1 MEWSEVNSRQRTWSA
16 VVGGT
21 AIVTMGTLAGVGD
34 VGGGS
39 LVSDPTTTSV
49 EQQTTMNTG
58 QTSIDE
64 SVAPTSPVT
73 PSASPEV
80 TTTPTSAAPG

>member
-1 MEWSEVNSRQRTWSA
+1 MNSRQKTWSA

-39 LVSDPTTTSV
+39 LVSDPTTSV

-58 QTSIDE
+58 QTSTDE

-80 TTTPTSAAPG
+80 TTTPTSAEPG